1 MERNEMIKEIIPEI
15 IHLTKQDPGMN
26 EYNQNYKLIYILII
40 LITTIFLGMFGYVM
54 ISNI

>member
-1 MERNEMIKEIIPEI
+1 MIKEIIPEI

-40 LITTIFLGMFGYVM
+40 LIITVFLGMLGYTM
-54 ISNI
+54 ILNI